1 MVNILANQNIDYAA
15 TSRGKAFLIST
26 PRDNWFSVVEA

>member
-26 PRDNWFSVVEA
+26 LRQNGNA